1 MYISKTPQDT
11 TKGKLPRGKEPKPFE
26 DEVYKMEKVNRKKRK
41 IPRWKD
47 SNTYEDIQFAK
58 WDQSIMY
65 DYQLHMG
72 VEPFKDMPDD
82 EAILMSLKL
91 QKLIEEHDRVSVR
104 AIAIYQQQLLNEEAN
119 KTQKVDSTKGKLPL
133 GKEPEPFK
141 EVDKTQ
147 KVDSTKGKLPRGK
160 EIKIF
165 RKVDKTQKVYSS
177 TKARGKE
184 IMIFRKGGTKQKI
197 ISKNQKLPRW
207 LEHEDFPSSDSD
219 DPFPY
224 AESHGPIESTLD
236 ENTEIYDSNALWATV
251 LARLERENKLHLL
264 KEVDE
269 TQNVDSTKGKLP
281 SGKEAEPFKASNGYH
296 KGKASSWEG
305 ASRAI

>member
-1 MYISKTPQDT
+1 MEISQTPQDI

-47 SNTYEDIQFAK
+47 SNTYEDIPFAK
-58 WDQSIMY
+58 WDQSFMY
-65 DYQLHMG
+65 DYRLHMG
-72 VEPFKDMPDD
+72 FQPFKDMPDD
-82 EAILMSLKL
+82 E
-91 QKLIEEHDRVSVR
+91 KLIEEHDRVSVK
-104 AIAIYQQQLLNEEAN
+104 AIALYQQQLLNEEAN

-141 EVDKTQ
+141 EEVDKTQ

-184 IMIFRKGGTKQKI
+184 IMIFRKGGTKPKI

-219 DPFPY
+219 DPFLY
-224 AESHGPIESTLD
+224 AESHGPIELTLD

-281 SGKEAEPFKASNGYH
+281 SGKEAEPFKGNNH
-296 KGKASSWEG
+296 TM
-305 ASRAI
+305 